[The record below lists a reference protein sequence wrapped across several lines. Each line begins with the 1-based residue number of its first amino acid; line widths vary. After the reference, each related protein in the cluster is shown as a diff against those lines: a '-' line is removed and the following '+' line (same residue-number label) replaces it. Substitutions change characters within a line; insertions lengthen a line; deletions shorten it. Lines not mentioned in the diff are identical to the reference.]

1 MFFILS
7 KLLAFLVRPIIWIA
21 VLLLYGL
28 WGKKNKWKK
37 RSLVLGV
44 IFFFIFTNHFLFNLC
59 MNVWEVE
66 TQTTEQLQEV
76 YDIGILLGG
85 YSNFNI
91 RPNHDRHNFSERA
104 NRFNNALELYHKG
117 KIKKI
122 LLTGGSGSLV
132 ENEPSEAPS
141 IQNFLILSGV
151 PDSNIIV
158 EGASRN
164 TWENALLSKEILD
177 RDYPDASCLLITSA
191 WHMRRAQGCFN
202 KARVP
207 YTPFSTDHM
216 SEKIRPVPE
225 SILFP
230 DRLGLY
236 RWELLVREIVGY
248 IMYWLQG
255 YIA

>member
-7 KLLAFLVRPIIWIA
+7 KVLVFLIKPINWIWFS
-21 VLLLYGL
+21 LLYAL
-28 WGKKNKWKK
+28 FGKRPKWKK
-37 RSLVLGV
+37 RSLIAAVVL
-44 IFFFIFTNHFLFNLC
+44 FLIFTNHFLFNLSARW
-59 MNVWEVE
+59 WEVE
-66 TQTTEQLQEV
+66 TITADQVLES

-104 NRFNNALELYHKG
+104 NRFNNAIELYHQG
-117 KIKKI
+117 KIKKL
-122 LLTGGSGSLV
+122 LLTGGSGSLL
-132 ENEPSEAPS
+132 ENEPSEAEAMRS
-141 IQNFLILSGV
+141 YLIQTGV
-151 PDSNIIV
+151 PDSNIII

-164 TWENALLSKEILD
+164 TRENATLSKAILD
-177 RDYPDASCLLITSA
+177 KDYPNASCLLITSA
-191 WHMRRAQGCFN
+191 WHMRRAMGCFD
-202 KARVP
+202 KVELV
-207 YTPFSTDHM
+207 YTPYSTDHL

-236 RWELLVREIVGY
+236 RWEVIIREIVGY

-255 YIA
+255 YI